1 MFSASWRCI
10 IEAGVAFTSDGRQDE
25 ELDVRSGKASA
36 VKRALH
42 QSVVLKRKLS
52 RTAKLSVFKSIEI
65 YCFRYLSHLIDSNP
79 HIYFLSHTLQL
90 LGNLPAYYFL
100 QHNSTNYANR
110 LFLFA
115 LKLLHSLVDG
125 RQCRPFRL

>member
-1 MFSASWRCI
+1 M
-10 IEAGVAFTSDGRQDE
+10 
-25 ELDVRSGKASA
+25 GK
-36 VKRALH
+36 KRG
-42 QSVVLKRKLS
+42 
-52 RTAKLSVFKSIEI
+52 LSVAERSKIVTLHEEGYSERQISNRVKFSKTAVEI
-65 YCFRYLSHLIDSNP
+65 YCFRYLSHLVDSNP

-90 LGNLPAYYFL
+90 LRNFPAYYFL
-100 QHNSTNYANR
+100 QHSSTNYANR